1 MRLSSLVSKILTTFS
16 FSLNERVFLLSCEY
30 ASMFIKGFAQLSGCG
45 SINLSAW
52 RHRWCTPAHTVQRTA
67 GNSLAHNLTCSVIG
81 TCHLSS
87 SAVRHRTKEQWS
99 RVSGTASSSGAR
111 LSVWLSCTYCQ
122 PTLDPT
128 PSYLSLPQQTTAYP
142 VAPSYPILHCILLPP
157 YLTTQS
163 YSILPPL
170 TTSYIVLHYILLTS
184 YPVLPYP
191 TTANHT
197 LHRPTLHSP
206 ASLPCPSLAY
216 SILHHPT
223 PPYTVS
229 YCHPNLVL
237 HCIFCDATL
246 YYLI

>member
-1 MRLSSLVSKILTTFS
+1 MSYLILPHLTTSCPVLPLSSQSYV
-16 FSLNERVFLLSCEY
+16 VFY
-30 ASMFIKGFAQLSGCG
+30 
-45 SINLSAW
+45 
-52 RHRWCTPAHTVQRTA
+52 
-67 GNSLAHNLTCSVIG
+67 
-81 TCHLSS
+81 CH
-87 SAVRHRTKEQWS
+87 
-99 RVSGTASSSGAR
+99 
-111 LSVWLSCTYCQ
+111 

-128 PSYLSLPQQTTAYP
+128 PSYLSLPQQTTSYP

-163 YSILPPL
+163 YSILPHL

-206 ASLPCPSLAY
+206 ASLPCPSLSY

-237 HCIFCDATL
+237 HCFFCAATL
-246 YYLI
+246 YYLILPHLTTSYPVLPLGLCRTA